1 LFYSKQQSKE
11 AREVHSCHGGTLSMS
26 AYNNVNETFQH
37 VFKILGANCL

>member
-1 LFYSKQQSKE
+1 
-11 AREVHSCHGGTLSMS
+11 MS